1 MRIIALS
8 QSLPEA
14 LWHLYSQI
22 QRRTLP
28 IVNDEQA
35 GSYRF
40 VRRFRNEKRVCSK
53 FEGRSAKRMS
63 CKQANATAFRQRR
76 SLVD

>member
-28 IVNDEQA
+28 IVNDGQA

-40 VRRFRNEKRVCSK
+40 VRRIGTKKCAIILRH
-53 FEGRSAKRMS
+53 
-63 CKQANATAFRQRR
+63 AT
-76 SLVD
+76 SEIKGGWST